1 MIFRFL
7 LLYFYQLELIESE
20 LEYSSKLIIKTLDQL
35 LIFNRPHLKGR
46 VLLQTLL
53 PYFQLINLLHS
64 QNDNGYRLLF

>member
-35 LIFNRPHLKGR
+35 LIFNRPRLKGR

-53 PYFQLINLLHS
+53 PYFLYINRLHS